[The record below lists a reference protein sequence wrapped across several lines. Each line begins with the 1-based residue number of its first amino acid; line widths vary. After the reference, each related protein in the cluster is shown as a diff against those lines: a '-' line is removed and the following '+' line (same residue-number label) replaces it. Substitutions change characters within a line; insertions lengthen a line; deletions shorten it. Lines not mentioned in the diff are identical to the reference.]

1 MNKKILI
8 LIVFASLIAKI
19 TFTQN
24 LHQLL
29 SNSIDLVV
37 AADGSG
43 DYSTLMEAILASQ
56 GNQVIFIKNG
66 VYHEKVEIQG
76 GKNNLTIIGENVDS
90 TIIQYNDYSGSG
102 KDYDGIIPGF
112 MGQQIGTTNSHSF
125 YNGAYDLTL
134 MNLTIKNTAGDVG
147 QAVALNLDKDRTTI
161 VRCRIICNQDTF
173 LTRSAARHLLKDCFI
188 EGDVDF
194 IFGGGAVIFDS
205 CVVNSDRGN
214 SHITAPATDK
224 SWNFGYVFQNCSITA
239 NDGVNNVYF
248 ARPWHNYP
256 KVNFMNCYLGSHI
269 ATAGW
274 VNPWGLDQD
283 NCTFT
288 EYNNYGSGAET
299 AYRVNW
305 SYQLTD
311 AFAKIYTREMIFS
324 TEVSK
329 EITSNWNPDIENN
342 ALYKIIRE
350 NTELLYNEK
359 FNSAFLTDIK
369 IEGNSISD
377 FNSSKIYFTVNIPSG
392 SIPQIEAVT
401 ESAKASTVIEY
412 PDEVAGTAKII
423 VTAGNGFKKTYYLNI
438 SISSNINQHATEH
451 VKVQSNIV
459 RNSVV
464 LITTNLNYD
473 VDFTLFDIAG
483 KTVIEKS
490 FSRNKMPNELSVNTG
505 HIEKGNYI
513 YLIKYNNRSLSGKL
527 IKIN

>member
-8 LIVFASLIAKI
+8 LIVFALLTAKN

-24 LHQLL
+24 LYQLL
-29 SNSIDLVV
+29 SNSIDIVV

-43 DYSTLMEAILASQ
+43 DYQTIMEAINASK
-56 GNQVIFIKNG
+56 GNQVIFIRNG
-66 VYHEKVEIQG
+66 VYTEKVEILS
-76 GKNNLTIIGENVDS
+76 GKNKLTIIGENVDS
-90 TIIQYNDYSGSG
+90 TIIQYNDYSGSEKNYG
-102 KDYDGIIPGF
+102 GIVPGF
-112 MGQQIGTTNSHSF
+112 KGQKIGTTNSHTF
-125 YNGAYDLTL
+125 YNEAYDLTL

-147 QAVALNLDKDRTTI
+147 QAVALNLDKDRTII
-161 VRCRIICNQDTF
+161 VRCRIIGNQDTF

-214 SHITAPATDK
+214 SHITAPATDQ

-239 NDGVNNVYF
+239 NDGVKNVYF

-256 KVNFMNCYLGSHI
+256 KVNFMNCYLGEHI
-269 ATAGW
+269 AAAGW
-274 VNPWGLDQD
+274 DNPWGLDQAH
-283 NCTFT
+283 CTFT
-288 EYNNYGSGAET
+288 EYNNYGPGAET
-299 AYRVNW
+299 SHRVNW
-305 SYQLTD
+305 SYQLSD
-311 AFAKIYTREMIFS
+311 AFAEIYTREVVFS
-324 TEVSK
+324 TQVSE
-329 EITSNWNPDIENN
+329 EISENWNPSIEQNP
-342 ALYKIIRE
+342 LYKILRA
-350 NTELLYNEK
+350 NTDLLYHEK

-377 FNSSKIYFTVNIPSG
+377 FTSSKTYYTVNTPPG

-401 ESAKASTVIEY
+401 ESAKAITALEY
-412 PDEVAGTAKII
+412 PDEIPGTVKIN

-438 SISSNINQHATEH
+438 SISSNINQYATEQ
-451 VKVQSNIV
+451 VKLKSNIV

-464 LITTNLNYD
+464 LINTNLNSE

-483 KTVIEKS
+483 KAVIKKS
-490 FSRNKMPNELSVNTG
+490 FSRNEMQSELSINTS

-513 YLIKYNNRSLSGKL
+513 YSIKYNNRIQSGKL